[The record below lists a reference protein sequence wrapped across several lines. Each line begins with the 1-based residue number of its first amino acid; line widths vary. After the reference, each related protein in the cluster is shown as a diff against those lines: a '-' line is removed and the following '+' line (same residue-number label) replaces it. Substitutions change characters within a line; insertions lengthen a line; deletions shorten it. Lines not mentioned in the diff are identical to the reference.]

1 MSKPQILEIPPLTP
15 HGKGY
20 RITFEKQ
27 DASAQKKA
35 LCKEDAAQLSAL
47 YEQIQEDPK
56 THSEKLQQL
65 SLRCGS
71 VPEID
76 NLLAFAL
83 LKTGKRKEAELLIE
97 KTWEKHPDYLIGQI
111 NYADQAL
118 RLGKKERVP
127 AIFKECF
134 DLSRLYPERETFHFS
149 EFRGFMV
156 VMGFYHLATLQKE
169 KAEEYYQLAFQVDP
183 LHPSVSALEKAL
195 SRRSFLKEIF
205 ARIQALFRISL
216 AR

>member
-1 MSKPQILEIPPLTP
+1 MSKPHILEIPSLTP

-27 DASAQKKA
+27 DASAEKKA
-35 LCKEDAAQLSAL
+35 LSQEDAAELSAL

-56 THSEKLQQL
+56 AHIEKLQQL
-65 SLRCGS
+65 CLRCGS

-97 KTWEKHPDYLIGQI
+97 KTWEKHPHYLIGQI

-118 RLGKKERVP
+118 RQGKKERVP
-127 AIFKECF
+127 VIFKGCF
-134 DLSRLYPERETFHFS
+134 DLGHLCPERETFHFS

-156 VMGFYHLATLQKE
+156 VMGFYHLATSQKE

-195 SRRSFLKEIF
+195 SRRSLLKEIF
-205 ARIQALFRISL
+205 ARLRTLFGISL